1 MILVL
6 FLFKQKTAYDMRIS
20 DWISDVFSSDLT
32 SSPTAPPSPSQSPPR
47 KDRSTTGHIN
57 TTITVTTSAARE
69 PLNHTVAALTAATP
83 SQNQCHFASMRD
95 QMNGIRSE
103 EHTSELQSLMRIS
116 YAVFCLKKKN
126 LDKLTS
132 HNPSQYYITSSTKIR
147 HDT

>member
-95 QMNGIRSE
+95 QMNGISASPIIPVILRTLGCSVIPMNRAPGRSP
-103 EHTSELQSLMRIS
+103 LL
-116 YAVFCLKKKN
+116 
-126 LDKLTS
+126 
-132 HNPSQYYITSSTKIR
+132 ITP
-147 HDT
+147 